1 MVYDTAQRFGA
12 DGALSDIGVA
22 VFCRA
27 QAVFAVINMKNSD
40 LFPAEYPVEFLH
52 DPVKVIHNVVAC
64 VIYMAGIKAY
74 PQLVTAGDSVIDG
87 GKLFKAPTDFRAFAG
102 HGFQS
107 YAYRCIWGEH
117 RIQPPDDLADAR
129 LASCAHMGAGMKY
142 QHAAAHGGGPFQLQ
156 RQKIHSQGVGIGIYR
171 VGQIDNIGRMHY
183 KILDPVLFHIIFCS
197 IYIQFAD
204 RLPLCILG
212 RAGIH
217 HEGVGPVGHG
227 FARRTKQHFLSCHF
241 YMRSDFYHKK
251 YSCIRY
257 LFRVAF
263 SRFSGGRKSV

>member
-1 MVYDTAQRFGA
+1 MVYNTAQRFGA
-12 DGALSDIGVA
+12 DGALSDIGMA

-107 YAYRCIWGEH
+107 YTYRCIRGEH

-129 LASCAHMGAGMKY
+129 LASRAHMGAGMKY
-142 QHAAAHGGGPFQLQ
+142 QHAAA
-156 RQKIHSQGVGIGIYR
+156 
-171 VGQIDNIGRMHY
+171 MAA
-183 KILDPVLFHIIFCS
+183 VLS
-197 IYIQFAD
+197 SSSA
-204 RLPLCILG
+204 
-212 RAGIH
+212 
-217 HEGVGPVGHG
+217 
-227 FARRTKQHFLSCHF
+227 
-241 YMRSDFYHKK
+241 
-251 YSCIRY
+251 
-257 LFRVAF
+257 
-263 SRFSGGRKSV
+263 RKSTARE